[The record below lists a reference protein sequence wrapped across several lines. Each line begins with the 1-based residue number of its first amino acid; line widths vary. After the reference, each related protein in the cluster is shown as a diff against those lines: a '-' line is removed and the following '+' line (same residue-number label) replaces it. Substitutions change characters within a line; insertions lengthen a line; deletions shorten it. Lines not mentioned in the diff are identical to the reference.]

1 MFPPSKKHIHP
12 EDSNTL
18 QKLICELSSD
28 ITRISE
34 IKERKALDK
43 ESALKEKHL
52 DHYKKTEE
60 EHEAQK
66 RVNDEVRGQLPK
78 EVTNDDKIGRVVNI
92 RQIKTF
98 SASSIA
104 KLSWDD
110 ILYVATQV
118 KKNNRRDPAPLGAPQ
133 ESMIHNKII
142 KFARSGHW
150 FNRYVLLTV
159 NILWHACSSPAL
171 EIGQSPL
178 NLLESNI
185 YVTLQFYNVECR
197 QLYYAC
203 FINTGKK

>member
-133 ESMIHNKII
+133 ETSVTIPRTLPNAVPPPFHWPCACDSIERTRAGPRTVRLLLKICNHEI
-142 KFARSGHW
+142 TE
-150 FNRYVLLTV
+150 LL
-159 NILWHACSSPAL
+159 
-171 EIGQSPL
+171 
-178 NLLESNI
+178 
-185 YVTLQFYNVECR
+185 
-197 QLYYAC
+197 
-203 FINTGKK
+203 